1 MDGYIRVN
9 TDDKGKIIDIWDEWY
24 RNPDLGDY
32 MGDCGIDCYFQDYT
46 LKPNSLILIT
56 FNYKSEVTESY
67 MYGKEYDEWIEVEH
81 EIVLIE
87 DYNYEDIE
95 EEFEMV
101 PEEDK
106 YPYDP
111 YYGDED

>member
-24 RNPDLGDY
+24 RDPDLGDY

-46 LKPNSLILIT
+46 FTPNSLVLLIFKFIT
-56 FNYKSEVTESY
+56 EVTESY
-67 MYGKEYDEWIEVEH
+67 MYGREYDEWIEIEH

-87 DYNYEDIE
+87 DYDYEDIE
-95 EEFEMV
+95 ERDEFLESIFMEWR
-101 PEEDK
+101 PND
-106 YPYDP
+106 
-111 YYGDED
+111 